1 MNHEP
6 AALDRRAAEAQP
18 RPPARLKLDELTSDD
33 LDRLYRER
41 DQARQHAAAIAAQRD
56 RLRTRMN
63 TLADRWDHALPVDKP
78 YAQTLRAEISVAPF
92 DPDGAMAVREYTE
105 RGRRLWV
112 FRCWGTEACD
122 GWLGLGHHTQTS
134 ALLERERHVAEEH
147 AEPTAEGRLSHLQ
160 ATSAAAGRLLTR
172 TTDERDQLRA
182 ERDAARATN
191 RRLNLRS
198 QKLESELATYRRAVD
213 QWEISDAHA
222 YVPLHT
228 VAAIAKAAGLEV
240 PARWEPH
247 YQRVERI
254 TAERDS
260 LGREADRLR
269 KDWVEMRTRAEH
281 AEAALARVRAECERI
296 TQLPPVA
303 NNSGR
308 TDTFDCG
315 ARWTIRMIR
324 SALDHPAPVSDS
336 PPIVGLWA
344 PVCPPHQDGAECPCP
359 PSCDCCKPE
368 PAPVSGPAT
377 TQATDTTAAR
387 TARIRSLTLP
397 APGRQLAPHI
407 SRRLPGILHLG
418 HRPTSLDMALIAEAA
433 DVSVDWL
440 LYGDAGTPAPDRAG
454 LREQPAPT
462 VDRQTAAVLAA
473 LHRSAEADVSRVI
486 DLYERWVKAGPPPLG
501 VILARWWDM
510 RLAELH
516 TAILNPAKEQS

>member
-78 YAQTLRAEISVAPF
+78 YAHTLRAKISVAPF
-92 DPDGAMAVREYTE
+92 DPDGAMTVREYTE

-324 SALDHPAPVSDS
+324 SALDQPTPG
-336 PPIVGLWA
+336 P
-344 PVCPPHQDGAECPCP
+344 
-359 PSCDCCKPE
+359 
-368 PAPVSGPAT
+368 GPAAA
-377 TQATDTTAAR
+377 QATDTEK
-387 TARIRSLTLP
+387 TAR
-397 APGRQLAPHI
+397 
-407 SRRLPGILHLG
+407 
-418 HRPTSLDMALIAEAA
+418 
-433 DVSVDWL
+433 VF
-440 LYGDAGTPAPDRAG
+440 
-454 LREQPAPT
+454 
-462 VDRQTAAVLAA
+462 AA
-473 LHRSAEADVSRVI
+473 LHRSAEADVTRVI

-501 VILARWWDM
+501 APLARWWDM

-516 TAILNPAKEQS
+516 TAILNPATEQPAWTPPPPGSTREHVYLSTGCWHGDHDYCQSMTGLNGAKRPAECKKCRAKCICPCHPDQTKEQS